1 MGVLEEFLKYCLS
14 QAKRANPLVFMHQ
27 AFGAVQYY
35 LFVWA
40 DEEAE
45 GINALSG
52 QKRMFEGIVQKVRT
66 QYVGDLET
74 IVKDIMPSIT
84 TSMPWHEFRQFLV
97 SLLPMVRNLTIENG
111 GTIPQA

>member
-40 DEEAE
+40 DEEEEVSAMWDVYKP
-45 GINALSG
+45 
-52 QKRMFEGIVQKVRT
+52 QFEELIYGVT
-66 QYVGDLET
+66 
-74 IVKDIMPSIT
+74 P
-84 TSMPWHEFRQFLV
+84 
-97 SLLPMVRNLTIENG
+97 
-111 GTIPQA
+111 